1 MSDPAHERSHWRW
14 VKDDVVLAIHDALIA
29 EHGGLAGM
37 RDRALVN
44 AALARPRHRAAFAT
58 PDLADLAAAYAY
70 ELLRNHGFLDGN
82 KRVTL
87 VVATVFLLDHGYDLG
102 ASDAETVA
110 VMITAAAG
118 EMTESELAAWI
129 RAMLVPKN

>member
-1 MSDPAHERSHWRW
+1 MNDPAHERSRWRW
-14 VKDDVVLAIHDALIA
+14 VKDDVVFAIHDALIA
-29 EHGGLAGM
+29 EHGGLAGV
-37 RDRALVN
+37 RDRALVD

-70 ELLRNHGFLDGN
+70 GPLRNHGFLDGN
-82 KRVTL
+82 KRVAL

-110 VMITAAAG
+110 AITAVAAG
-118 EMTESELAAWI
+118 EMPESELAAWI